1 MVRKL
6 ALTLAWLAGL
16 TPGWVFALGLGA
28 INLHSY
34 LNQPLDADI
43 QLIGA
48 TRADLE
54 SLKVTLAA
62 PDAFERAGVEYLP
75 ELRELRFS
83 VQRDA
88 NGEARIKVTTRDN
101 YREPFLNFLLEATW
115 SQGRIVREYTALVDP
130 PVTMPVKPGAIRS
143 PAAPAA
149 ATKPQPA
156 SKPTATSRPS
166 RAAPAA
172 RAGTAAAPGEIGPTK
187 RSDTLWSIAEKVRPD
202 ASVTM
207 NQTMLGLVRANP
219 KAFFDGNVNRMK
231 AGYVLKV
238 PSRAE
243 MTSISAAEARAE
255 VRRQNQVWRTGTTA
269 KTAPPSKAA
278 GGSSA
283 SAAEPKG
290 KLELL
295 APSASQKATPE
306 GAGAAGGKPG
316 AGAGAAAGGLAQ
328 QLATAKEAAEA
339 QRQQNA
345 DLQSRISELEQQVQ
359 DMKRLSQLKDD
370 KLAALQQQLAAL
382 KAGGQQPPAGQP
394 ATSEQPTAGQ
404 QPAAAAGASQQAAS
418 EQPAAGAQPSAGP
431 KQPPVEARPAP
442 PDYPIN
448 NYAVSGYKPV
458 DPATLPKTE
467 PKHPFKSFAQPQ
479 APKAPPAPATYL
491 DQARSYLNQ
500 AVAMARANPMIA
512 GGAGVVVLLL
522 LLLLLVARQRRRAAA
537 GFEESILQEPEPEPS
552 LDSAAAGA
560 ATGAVAAAAA
570 EAASE
575 EQQEEAH
582 EAEQQSAAASSY
594 MSDFS
599 VSGMDSIQSEVG
611 EADPLTEADVF
622 LAYGRFQAAESMIRE
637 AIETEPQRTDLK
649 LKLLE
654 VYHAARNADAFERE
668 AQALHGQ
675 VEDHSDPLWTKV
687 VEMGRDLCPDS
698 PLFKEESAVPSG
710 QEGAEAEEAG
720 AQAPAG
726 ELGEEGFDLDL
737 EDELQAAAE
746 QHSDDNLIDFDL
758 GEITEESAAEATE
771 AGAAEDSIPG
781 EEFDLDFDLGEEAD
795 KPSSAEG
802 PADIDTDVF
811 ASELADE
818 LSELT
823 EPVASEGAEQQPSNE
838 MEFDTVAPAGEESA
852 PGESE
857 VTEGGLLADADE
869 VGTKLDLAK
878 AYIDMGDPE
887 GARSILDEVLEEGSD
902 AQRSEAHELMRQI
915 S

>member
-48 TRADLE
+48 TRGDLE
-54 SLKVTLAA
+54 SLKVALAA
-62 PDAFERAGVEYLP
+62 PAAFQQAGVEYLP

-88 NGEARIKVTTRDN
+88 DGKARIKVTTRN
-101 YREPFLNFLLEATW
+101 SYREPFLNFLLKVTW

-130 PVTMPVKPGAIRS
+130 PVTMPVKPGAVQS
-143 PAAPAA
+143 PTAPAA
-149 ATKPQPA
+149 ATTVKPAAKPA
-156 SKPTATSRPS
+156 PAPRPS
-166 RAAPAA
+166 SAAPATG
-172 RAGTAAAPGEIGPTK
+172 AGMAAAPGEYGPTK

-202 ASVTM
+202 SSVTM
-207 NQTMLGLVRANP
+207 NQTMLGLVHANP

-238 PSRAE
+238 PSRQE
-243 MTSISAAEARAE
+243 MTSVSAADARAE
-255 VRRQNQVWRTGTTA
+255 VRRQNRVWRTGATA
-269 KTAPPSKAA
+269 KAAPPPKAA
-278 GGSSA
+278 GGSTT

-295 APSASQKATPE
+295 APSASGKATAE

-316 AGAGAAAGGLAQ
+316 EGEGAAAGGLAQ
-328 QLATAKEAAEA
+328 QLAAAKETAEA

-382 KAGGQQPPAGQP
+382 KAGGQQPPAGQA
-394 ATSEQPTAGQ
+394 ATTEQPKAT
-404 QPAAAAGASQQAAS
+404 
-418 EQPAAGAQPSAGP
+418 EQPAAGAAQQAAPEQPAAGEQPPAAAAP

-467 PKHPFKSFAQPQ
+467 PKQPFKSFAPPP
-479 APKAPPAPATYL
+479 APKAPPVPATFM
-491 DQARSYLNQ
+491 DQARVYLNQ
-500 AVAMARANPMIA
+500 TVAMAQANPMMA

-537 GFEESILQEPEPEPS
+537 GFEESILQEPEPASSPD
-552 LDSAAAGA
+552 LAAAAAAGGA
-560 ATGAVAAAAA
+560 AEAAA
-570 EAASE
+570 EAAPE
-575 EQQEEAH
+575 EQPEEQPGQEAH
-582 EAEQQSAAASSY
+582 GEAASSY

-637 AIETEPQRTDLK
+637 AIETEPQRMDLK
-649 LKLLE
+649 VKLLE

-675 VEDHSDPLWTKV
+675 VEDHSDPIWTKV
-687 VEMGRDLCPDS
+687 VEMGGELCPSS
-698 PLFKEESAVPSG
+698 PLFKEEAAAPSA
-710 QEGAEAEEAG
+710 EGAEQASEAVAE
-720 AQAPAG
+720 APAE

-737 EDELQAAAE
+737 EDELQTAAE

-758 GEITEESAAEATE
+758 GEIAEEPAAEATE
-771 AGAAEDSIPG
+771 AGTSEESIPG

-802 PADIDTDVF
+802 PSDIDTDIF
-811 ASELADE
+811 ASELAEE

-823 EPVASEGAEQQPSNE
+823 EPMDAQGAEQQPSNE
-838 MEFDTVAPAGEESA
+838 MEFETVAPAGEEA
-852 PGESE
+852 EPQASE
-857 VTEGGLLADADE
+857 ASEGGLLADVDE

-887 GARSILDEVLEEGSD
+887 GARSILDEVLEEGSE

>member
-28 INLHSY
+28 MNLHSY

-54 SLKVTLAA
+54 SLKVTLAS

-88 NGEARIKVTTRDN
+88 NGEARIKVTTRNN

-130 PVTMPVKPGAIRS
+130 PVTMPVKPGAIQG

-149 ATKPQPA
+149 VKPA
-156 SKPTATSRPS
+156 SKPAATSRPS
-166 RAAPAA
+166 SAAPSARVAA
-172 RAGTAAAPGEIGPTK
+172 AAAPGEYGPTK
-187 RSDTLWSIAEKVRPD
+187 RSDTLWSIAGKVRPD

-219 KAFFDGNVNRMK
+219 DAFFDGNVNRMK

-238 PSRAE
+238 PSREE
-243 MTSISAAEARAE
+243 MTSISAAKARAE
-255 VRRQNQVWRTGTTA
+255 VRRQNQVWRTGATA
-269 KTAPPSKAA
+269 KMAPTSKAA
-278 GGSSA
+278 GGSTT

-295 APSASQKATPE
+295 APSASGKATAE

-316 AGAGAAAGGLAQ
+316 AGAAAGGLAQ
-328 QLATAKEAAEA
+328 QLAAAKETAEA
-339 QRQQNA
+339 QSQQNA
-345 DLQSRISELEQQVQ
+345 DLKSRISELEQQVQ

-382 KAGGQQPPAGQP
+382 KSGSQQPAAGQP
-394 ATSEQPTAGQ
+394 APPEQPATGEKPTAPP
-404 QPAAAAGASQQAAS
+404 QPAAAAGTSQSAATTG
-418 EQPAAGAQPSAGP
+418 QPAAKAPPQGAA

-458 DPATLPKTE
+458 NPATLPKTE
-467 PKHPFKSFAQPQ
+467 PKQPFKSFAQPQ
-479 APKAPPAPATYL
+479 APKAPPAPASYL
-491 DQARSYLNQ
+491 DQAL
-500 AVAMARANPMIA
+500 AMAQANPMLA

-537 GFEESILQEPEPEPS
+537 GFEESILQEPEPTPE
-552 LDSAAAGA
+552 LAAAAGA
-560 ATGAVAAAAA
+560 AEAGA
-570 EAASE
+570 EAAPGEQPE
-575 EQQEEAH
+575 EQPSQEVQAG
-582 EAEQQSAAASSY
+582 AASSY

-637 AIETEPQRTDLK
+637 AIETDPERMDLK

-675 VEDHSDPLWTKV
+675 VEDHGGPVWAKV
-687 VEMGRDLCPDS
+687 VEMGSDLCPDS
-698 PLFKEESAVPSG
+698 PLFKEETAAPAAE
-710 QEGAEAEEAG
+710 EGGEAAAEA
-720 AQAPAG
+720 PAE
-726 ELGEEGFDLDL
+726 ELGEEGFDLEL
-737 EDELQAAAE
+737 EDELETAAE

-758 GEITEESAAEATE
+758 GEIAEEPVAEAAET
-771 AGAAEDSIPG
+771 GSAEESIPG
-781 EEFDLDFDLGEEAD
+781 EEFDLDFDLGEEGE

-802 PADIDTDVF
+802 PADIDTDTF

-818 LSELT
+818 LSELA
-823 EPVASEGAEQQPSNE
+823 EPMAPEGAEQQPSNE
-838 MEFDTVAPAGEESA
+838 MEFDTVAPAGE
-852 PGESE
+852 GSE
-857 VTEGGLLADADE
+857 QQASEASEGGLLADVDE

-887 GARSILDEVLEEGSD
+887 GARSILDEVLEEGSE
-902 AQRSEAHELMRQI
+902 AQRGEAHELMRQI